1 MSESWRSILER
12 AAENLSIDL
21 DQMAAPAFGPA
32 QAGMP
37 RPRRLSP
44 QLSFAES
51 RALLAQELQAFSP
64 QPQKAP
70 PAPPAAPW
78 VAPETA
84 LTVPVTA
91 SEQKAQP
98 AHTQS
103 RKRTPWLN
111 IFATILSAVITGG
124 MTTYLLLAH
133 GGVGKEKML
142 ALAAYVDQGFSA
154 AGMANNRAAPVAS
167 ANAAAVANR
176 STEDAL
182 MERASYQLKHGDGE
196 GGRAVFEALASHG
209 SLRAA
214 FALAESYDPAKLSQ
228 HSSWG
233 LRSDIRLARKWY
245 KKASELGSV
254 AAYERL
260 RDLEKRASLQ
270 QKAAKL

>member
-21 DQMAAPAFGPA
+21 DQMAAPALSHA
-32 QAGMP
+32 QAPTLG
-37 RPRRLSP
+37 PRRLSP

-51 RALLAQELQAFSP
+51 RERLARELQAFSP

-70 PAPPAAPW
+70 PAAPR
-78 VAPETA
+78 VAPSTA

-91 SEQKAQP
+91 SKQKVQP
-98 AHTQS
+98 ARAQS

-133 GGVGKEKML
+133 GGVGKEELL
-142 ALAAYVDQGFSA
+142 ALAAYVDQGFGA
-154 AGMANNRAAPVAS
+154 AGVANNRAAPAVS
-167 ANAAAVANR
+167 TSVAAVVNR

-196 GGRAVFEALASHG
+196 GGRAVFEVLANHG
-209 SLRAA
+209 SLRGA
-214 FALAESYDPAKLSQ
+214 FALAETYDPAKLSQ
-228 HSSWG
+228 HSDWG
-233 LRSDIRLARKWY
+233 LRSDIRLAREWY
-245 KKASELGSV
+245 KKASELGSL

-260 RDLEKRASLQ
+260 RDIEKRASRQ

>member
-21 DQMAAPAFGPA
+21 DHMAAPAFGHA
-32 QAGMP
+32 QATMP

-70 PAPPAAPW
+70 PAAPCMAAG
-78 VAPETA
+78 TA

-98 AHTQS
+98 ARTQS

-133 GGVGKEKML
+133 GGVGKEKVL

-154 AGMANNRAAPVAS
+154 AGMANNPGAPAAS
-167 ANAAAVANR
+167 MSAAAVANR

>member
-21 DQMAAPAFGPA
+21 DQMAAPAFSHA
-32 QAGMP
+32 QAAMP

-51 RALLAQELQAFSP
+51 RARLAQELQAFSP

-70 PAPPAAPW
+70 QAPLAAPL
-78 VAPETA
+78 VAAGTA

-91 SEQKAQP
+91 PEQMAQP
-98 AHTQS
+98 ARAQS

-133 GGVGKEKML
+133 GGVGKENLL
-142 ALAAYVDQGFSA
+142 ALATYVNQGFSA
-154 AGMANNRAAPVAS
+154 AGMANSHAAPAAS
-167 ANAAAVANR
+167 MSAAAVANR

-182 MERASYQLKHGDGE
+182 MERAAYQLKRGDGE
-196 GGRAVFEALASHG
+196 SGRAVFEALASHG

-228 HSSWG
+228 HGGWG

>member
-21 DQMAAPAFGPA
+21 DQMAAPAFGHT
-32 QAGMP
+32 QAAMP

-70 PAPPAAPW
+70 PAAPW
-78 VAPETA
+78 VAPGTA

-98 AHTQS
+98 ARTQS

-133 GGVGKEKML
+133 GGVGKERVL
-142 ALAAYVDQGFSA
+142 ALAAYVDQGFGA
-154 AGMANNRAAPVAS
+154 AAMANNRAAPAAS